1 MSQAAVFNEAAQSMG
16 MNPLDFPSDSFPCDT
31 CHNYAHY
38 SRAVLVWEGA
48 LAAVLPLLAV
58 LPERTR
64 GVTITDYQ
72 IAQLAQFGE
81 WR

>member
-38 SRAVLVWEGA
+38 SRAVLVWEPSRQCFLCSPCFLSEQEA
-48 LAAVLPLLAV
+48 
-58 LPERTR
+58 
-64 GVTITDYQ
+64 
-72 IAQLAQFGE
+72 
-81 WR
+81 